1 MKNHLR
7 IQDNPKSCI
16 SWYFK
21 TLFQTQIDLKYEV
34 FHDMFAL
41 TSRIKSEAENRKPE
55 NWFLQLHFKKAVV
68 RGSCSAGHTGKW
80 EYSFSILE
88 GANKEFGATRDGH
101 NTRLNY

>member
-21 TLFQTQIDLKYEV
+21 TLFQTQIDWKYEV

-55 NWFLQLHFKKAVV
+55 NWLLKHLTVSSVSDDFFQ
-68 RGSCSAGHTGKW
+68 T
-80 EYSFSILE
+80 E
-88 GANKEFGATRDGH
+88 
-101 NTRLNY
+101 